1 MYRSARSI
9 ESAAEQHSYEEV
21 NSDIDEPENLASDI
35 SVQEHLKPKNFVKA
49 QEALIDID
57 ITSTP
62 TKLAQTIGSNVWSIL
77 PSLTKELKQNMALK
91 NRHLATGDDLAG
103 NLNRCIPLHLE
114 VLQQKNTFPYFMGIR
129 IPGMMNATLSKDGQ
143 YVHRVP
149 PDTPTMMVKENV
161 FVPQNVVN
169 QYMYKNYQLCTLE
182 ELASDITF
190 VPKTSK
196 KPGTAHVQVGSLA
209 YETLLDNLANG
220 AWQEELPHI
229 EVEDIFE
236 PGRNHTVQITE
247 KMGRQLYSKLEGP
260 LKEAAE
266 SFIDLNDF
274 NAEIVR
280 ADGYEAFDSPKGIH
294 GAIIGS
300 EIVPSKKLQQTRMMT
315 EACFHIKARLTYILF

>member
-1 MYRSARSI
+1 MHPAPLGG
-9 ESAAEQHSYEEV
+9 AAAKEHVPLLYGHSHPG
-21 NSDIDEPENLASDI
+21 NDERHPLQGWSVCAPRAS
-35 SVQEHLKPKNFVKA
+35 
-49 QEALIDID
+49 
-57 ITSTP
+57 
-62 TKLAQTIGSNVWSIL
+62 
-77 PSLTKELKQNMALK
+77 
-91 NRHLATGDDLAG
+91 RHA
-103 NLNRCIPLHLE
+103 HH
-114 VLQQKNTFPYFMGIR
+114 
-129 IPGMMNATLSKDGQ
+129 DGQ
-143 YVHRVP
+143 G
-149 PDTPTMMVKENV
+149 ECLC
-161 FVPQNVVN
+161 PQNVVN